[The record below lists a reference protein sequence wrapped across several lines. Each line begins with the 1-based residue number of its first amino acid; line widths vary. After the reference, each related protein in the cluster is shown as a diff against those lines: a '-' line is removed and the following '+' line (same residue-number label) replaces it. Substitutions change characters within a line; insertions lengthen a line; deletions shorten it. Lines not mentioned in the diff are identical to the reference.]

1 VRTTLARV
9 ILRWFPKA
17 AYGIVHEMT
26 RHLLRRP
33 VVGVSAVA
41 RTSDGRFLLIRRGDT
56 GTWGLPGGT
65 LEWGE
70 TMRTAL
76 ERELEEEAGVVAPTY
91 VRVLGV
97 WSDPSRD
104 LRFHA
109 VTVGVEC
116 RIEPPVKAPNN
127 PLEIREARLFND
139 AELPRELAFGAE
151 DILAVVRAGHD
162 ITVLE

>member
-1 VRTTLARV
+1 M
-9 ILRWFPKA
+9 ILRWFPTA
-17 AYGIVHEMT
+17 AFGIVHEVT
-26 RHLLRRP
+26 RHLLHRP
-33 VVGVSAVA
+33 VVGISVVA
-41 RTSDGRFLLIRRGDT
+41 RTGDGRTLLIRRSDT

-70 TMRTAL
+70 TLRTAL
-76 ERELEEEAGVVAPTY
+76 ARELEEEAGVVAPVF

-116 RIEPPVKAPNN
+116 RVEPPVKAPKN
-127 PLEIREARLFND
+127 PLEIREARLFID
-139 AELPRELAFGAE
+139 ADLPGELAFGAE
-151 DILAVVRAGHD
+151 DILAVARTANSAV
-162 ITVLE
+162 VLE

>member
-1 VRTTLARV
+1 M
-9 ILRWFPKA
+9 ILSWLPKA
-17 AYGIVHEMT
+17 AFGIVHEIT
-26 RHLLRRP
+26 RHLLHRP
-33 VVGVSAVA
+33 VVGISVVA
-41 RTSDGRFLLIRRGDT
+41 RTSDGRTLLIRRSDT

-70 TMRTAL
+70 TLRVAL
-76 ERELEEEAGVVAPTY
+76 ERELEEEAGVVAPVF

-116 RIEPPVKAPNN
+116 RVEPPVKAPKN
-127 PLEIREARLFND
+127 PLEIREAHLFTD
-139 AELPRELAFGAE
+139 AELPGKLAFGAE
-151 DILAVVRAGHD
+151 DIVAVARMGNGAVV
-162 ITVLE
+162 LE